1 MTDEAFTD
9 AEYVLTVRW
18 HEPGPIDAVARYVA
32 RVAEWMPVTVIDD
45 SAPALAAAHARALPD
60 AVRHHRPGQNAA
72 IGDHGA
78 ARGVHT
84 GRLPGLRP
92 RVIIA
97 AHDVRYDRD
106 GLMALLAAA
115 PEADIVLP
123 QTVLRP
129 QPWQARWDTARSLV
143 TRAVVSARFAGDE
156 GATAVVCRDTF
167 QAVGGMESRLLHDIP
182 ELQRTIDSVGGEV
195 VTALDVY
202 VDRLAPSV
210 PRFWH
215 QRIGQAGDSFARP
228 ARVAGEL
235 ALLPSILLAA
245 RRPPLLAAVA
255 LGTVVVAEVGRRRAG
270 GADHYR
276 ADAALWAPVWV
287 AERAVGA
294 WAAIARRLRHR

>member
-9 AEYVLTVRW
+9 AEYVLTLRW
-18 HEPGPIDAVARYVA
+18 REPGPIAEVARYAASIA
-32 RVAEWMPVTVIDD
+32 RWMPVTVIDA
-45 SAPALAAAHARALPD
+45 SAPSLADVHARALPD
-60 AVRHHRPGQNAA
+60 AVRHHRPGRELRV
-72 IGDHGA
+72 GSHGA
-78 ARGVHT
+78 ARGVHS
-84 GRLPGLRP
+84 GLLPGLRP
-92 RVIIA
+92 RVLIA

-106 GLMALLAAA
+106 TLVALLDTA
-115 PEADIVLP
+115 PEADLVMP

-129 QPWQARWDTARSLV
+129 QPWQARWDTARSLL
-143 TRAVVSARFAGDE
+143 TRAVVSPWFAGDE
-156 GATAVVCRDTF
+156 SATAIINRDVF
-167 QAVGGMESRLLHDIP
+167 LAVGGVESELLHDVP
-182 ELQRTIDSVGGEV
+182 ELHRTIDSVGGEI

-210 PRFWH
+210 PGFWR
-215 QRIGQAGDSFARP
+215 QRLPQAGDSFAHP

-245 RRPPLLAAVA
+245 RRPPLLAAAA
-255 LGTVVVAEVGRRRAG
+255 LGTVVVAELGRRRAG

-294 WAAIARRLRHR
+294 WAAIARRLRDR